1 MGIVHANGTNGM
13 DVHHEKRSTT
23 RHKNVRYIT
32 YMRYYEILLNIKKVL
47 AANET
52 YVTELCSNL

>member
-1 MGIVHANGTNGM
+1 MGIVHARGTDGM

-23 RHKNVRYIT
+23 KHKNLRYIT
-32 YMRYYEILLNIKKVL
+32 YMRYYEILLNVKKVL

-52 YVTELCSNL
+52 YVTELGCNL